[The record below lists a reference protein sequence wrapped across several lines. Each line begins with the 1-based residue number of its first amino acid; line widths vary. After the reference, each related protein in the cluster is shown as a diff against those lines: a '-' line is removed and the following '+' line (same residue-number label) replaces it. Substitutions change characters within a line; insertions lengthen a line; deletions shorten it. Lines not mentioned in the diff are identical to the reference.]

1 MYCCRVSFAC
11 TLSLGQRDR
20 GLIAEAVFFALRRYA
35 SLAWL
40 MQPAHP
46 ARAARFAALL
56 TLARQ
61 HGLDA
66 IDQRAL
72 RGDAKA
78 VEHALTI
85 DIASAPAAVQAELPD
100 WLFAEIER
108 QYEDA
113 APLIDALKESA
124 PLDLRVNSIKA
135 SRADVLEELVAHHVG
150 AVATPYS
157 PGCDTV
163 VEQTGI
169 DKLARVSRGAHR
181 SAGRRQPADCSTA
194 AAAPRRN
201 GGRLLRWRR
210 RQDAGTGSV
219 DAFQRTAVCVRRQ

>member
-1 MYCCRVSFAC
+1 MLLSRFFR
-11 TLSLGQRDR
+11 LHPSLGQRDR

-35 SLAWL
+35 TLAWL

-85 DIASAPAAVQAELPD
+85 DLAHAPASVQSELPE

-108 QYEDA
+108 QYDDA

-135 SRADVLEELVAHHVG
+135 SRAEVLEELVAHHVG
-150 AVATPYS
+150 SRADAV
-157 PGCDTV
+157 
-163 VEQTGI
+163 
-169 DKLARVSRGAHR
+169 LARCD
-181 SAGRRQPADCSTA
+181 SACRANRR
-194 AAAPRRN
+194 
-201 GGRLLRWRR
+201 
-210 RQDAGTGSV
+210 
-219 DAFQRTAVCVRRQ
+219 